1 MSVTLNFRTE
11 ESKRDEIDRIAKSLD
26 RDRTWVLNEAVSN
39 YLDLHRWQLEH
50 IENGMR
56 NQAEG
61 RTYSTAEARARLA
74 KYSARHKGKPAT

>member
-39 YLDLHRWQLEH
+39 YLDLHR
-50 IENGMR
+50 
-56 NQAEG
+56 
-61 RTYSTAEARARLA
+61 
-74 KYSARHKGKPAT
+74 